1 MSQSMRASVSR
12 SVSGSSRTHFQHSK
26 IAKRHIRRQSALA
39 AAAKLTGD
47 NWLPGSTRPAH
58 LDGSLPGDNGFD
70 PLNLG
75 EIEANLIRAREAELI
90 HGRYAMPGAAGCLAV
105 ELLGQGSWIDAPK
118 WAVTGGVPE
127 YLGVANPLL
136 NLPAIALIQL
146 VAMAYIEL
154 KRTAVDDVEKRL
166 YPGGAFDPLGFAKD
180 GGAKLTDLKEKEIA
194 NGRLAMVAMLG
205 FFAQGDATKVGPL
218 ANLSQHLAD
227 PWAVNVATNGKS
239 LPFP

>member
-1 MSQSMRASVSR
+1 MKTVVRRASPST
-12 SVSGSSRTHFQHSK
+12 SGRGCRRAALTRT
-26 IAKRHIRRQSALA
+26 
-39 AAAKLTGD
+39 AAK
-47 NWLPGSTRPAH
+47 A
-58 LDGSLPGDNGFD
+58 SLPGDNGFD

-90 HGRYAMPGAAGCLAV
+90 HGRYAMLGAAGCLAV
-105 ELLGQGSWIDAPK
+105 ELLGQGTWIDAPK

-194 NGRLAMVAMLG
+194 KDGGA
-205 FFAQGDATKVGPL
+205 K
-218 ANLSQHLAD
+218 
-227 PWAVNVATNGKS
+227 
-239 LPFP
+239 

>member
-1 MSQSMRASVSR
+1 M
-12 SVSGSSRTHFQHSK
+12 
-26 IAKRHIRRQSALA
+26 L
-39 AAAKLTGD
+39 
-47 NWLPGSTRPAH
+47 
-58 LDGSLPGDNGFD
+58 
-70 PLNLG
+70 
-75 EIEANLIRAREAELI
+75 
-90 HGRYAMPGAAGCLAV
+90 GAAGCLAV

-180 GGAKLTDLKEKEIA
+180 GGAKLTDLKEKELA
-194 NGRLAMVAMLG
+194 NG
-205 FFAQGDATKVGPL
+205 
-218 ANLSQHLAD
+218 SQHLAD

-239 LPFP
+239 LPFLG